1 MLGLVYNSSKLV
13 ECFSIESRGQRRFL
27 DMKMELQEEFSGVVN
42 AAKEHLKKKDFQ
54 VGTVNLC

>member
-1 MLGLVYNSSKLV
+1 MYNSSKLV